1 MFTRH
6 ARLVVTCVS
15 GAPSPLRD
23 RPVTDGAHAR
33 VNPRTPRTT
42 RTFLLIAGLAT
53 LSMGY
58 LTTQVLD
65 AQLYVPLG
73 SPAASQQPA
82 AGSAAEQETAAA
94 AAEDTDAGEA
104 GGFDES
110 APSDPGS
117 EPEEP
122 ATATSEPPGRAA
134 GDSSAPS
141 ESGSAGLGSEP
152 AADPAALAATEELAA
167 DEPLPPLPEE
177 GIAPL
182 PTDEGPPPSGGG
194 GPIEFGGRC
203 PRAGPTRTRPRD
215 PKVLPNDRFKTDG
228 PAFTVLLLTSPS
240 ERVAYA
246 TVKEAQKTQ
255 RGGRLLDSGAFPKPA
270 FPNLFP
276 GLYLAVVDRFGFTSG
291 AGEKVA
297 RKQAEAKRQEVIRL
311 VKSGRKSRRL
321 RLPGPGR
328 PEDLVSVIDVRPND
342 RRRFQPVPDPIGDVC
357 DPRLPRLTVF
367 R

>member
-1 MFTRH
+1 M
-6 ARLVVTCVS
+6 A
-15 GAPSPLRD
+15 
-23 RPVTDGAHAR
+23 
-33 VNPRTPRTT
+33 
-42 RTFLLIAGLAT
+42 
-53 LSMGY
+53 Y

-65 AQLYVPLG
+65 AQVYFPLS

-82 AGSAAEQETAAA
+82 AGSAAEQGSAAA

-152 AADPAALAATEELAA
+152 AADPAAFAATEELAA
-167 DEPLPPLPEE
+167 EEPLPPLPEE

-182 PTDEGPPPSGGG
+182 PEGGVTTPGPGPSGDGR
-194 GPIEFGGRC
+194 PIEFGGRC
-203 PRAGPTRTRPRD
+203 PRAGPTQPRD
-215 PKVLPNDRFKTDG
+215 NDPGVPPNDRFQTDG

-240 ERVAYA
+240 ERDAYA
-246 TVKEAQKTQ
+246 KVKEAREAQL
-255 RGGRLLDSGAFPKPA
+255 RGLLLDTGAFPRPA

-276 GLYLAVVDRFGFTSG
+276 GLYLAVVGSFAT
-291 AGEKVA
+291 E
-297 RKQAEAKRQEVIRL
+297 AEAELEATNV
-311 VKSGRKSRRL
+311 RL

-328 PEDLVSVIDVRPND
+328 PEVSVIEVRTSAG
-342 RRRFQPVPDPIGDVC
+342 RREFQPVPDPIGDVC
-357 DPRLPRLTVF
+357 DPELPRETLF